1 MKTILVLSILFS
13 VIALPALGELT
24 VQDIEKIDAKIK
36 ESETRMKEHMTQQVD
51 SLKTPV
57 AWLIGILVAVIALI
71 GIPLVVLT
79 IMIGWRSVKDN
90 SQEKIN
96 QELREEIEKADPS
109 EAVLRAEIEKLAGA
123 YPRYGYRRI
132 TQLLLRQGYTVGTR
146 RVARLMKE
154 NHLLVSVKRAE
165 PKPQNR
171 FRRRNPGPTGTRNP

>member
-1 MKTILVLSILFS
+1 MKTILVLSILFCI
-13 VIALPALGELT
+13 IALPALGELT
-24 VQDIEKIDAKIK
+24 VEDIEKIDAKIK

-96 QELREEIEKADPS
+96 RELREEIETLKQQQIVRP
-109 EAVLRAEIEKLAGA
+109 
-123 YPRYGYRRI
+123 
-132 TQLLLRQGYTVGTR
+132 
-146 RVARLMKE
+146 
-154 NHLLVSVKRAE
+154 
-165 PKPQNR
+165 
-171 FRRRNPGPTGTRNP
+171 

>member
-13 VIALPALGELT
+13 AIALPALGELT
-24 VQDIEKIDAKIK
+24 VDDIEKIDEKIQA
-36 ESETRMKEHMTQQVD
+36 SEIRMKAHVTQQVD

-96 QELREEIEKADPS
+96 QELREEIETLKQQ
-109 EAVLRAEIEKLAGA
+109 
-123 YPRYGYRRI
+123 RI
-132 TQLLLRQGYTVGTR
+132 VQ
-146 RVARLMKE
+146 
-154 NHLLVSVKRAE
+154 
-165 PKPQNR
+165 P
-171 FRRRNPGPTGTRNP
+171 